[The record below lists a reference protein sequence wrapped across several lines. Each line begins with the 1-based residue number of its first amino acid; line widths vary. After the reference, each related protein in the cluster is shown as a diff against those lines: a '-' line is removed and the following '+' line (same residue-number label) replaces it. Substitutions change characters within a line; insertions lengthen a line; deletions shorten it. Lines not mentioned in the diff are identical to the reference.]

1 MNKLKKDNVLN
12 FPSKMT
18 EIEREVEAIVFAAAE
33 PLSIET
39 IETKISKNTDVLKI
53 LQKLQTFYTN
63 RGINL
68 VCISN
73 KWSFRTAQNLSSLM
87 SQQKTVEKK
96 LSKAAIET
104 LAIIVYH
111 QPVTRAEI
119 EEIRGVAFGT
129 NTLEILMELNWV
141 KPQGRKDIPG
151 KPIQY
156 GTTDD
161 FLSHFNLQK
170 LSDLPTV
177 DELGTAGLIDT
188 SSVDAS
194 IFGTGKF
201 YKEKQE
207 DNEAEESVDAVDTA
221 KAELD
226 TLVNNEA
233 TLSEEFKEKTAVIFE
248 AAVKSKLSDEID
260 RLETQYKE
268 ELAEEVSSTKSELVE
283 KVDSYLNY
291 VVENWIKENEI
302 AIENGLRTEIAEGF
316 MDKLKDLFTESYIQV
331 PESKVDLV
339 DELAEQVEELETKL
353 NETTQK
359 VIDQSGEI
367 EEMTKDR
374 IINESASDLADT
386 QVEKLKSLVNDL
398 DFENEEKFKEKV
410 DTIKEAH
417 FSQETGSSDESP
429 MIEEDGHDEVME
441 TSPNMERYVST
452 LKKTVSKN

>member
-96 LSKAAIET
+96 LSKADIET

-177 DELGTAGLIDT
+177 DELGSAGLIDST
-188 SSVDAS
+188 NIDSS

-201 YKEKQE
+201 YQEKEDVKK
-207 DNEAEESVDAVDTA
+207 ESIYSNID
-221 KAELD
+221 EM
-226 TLVNNEA
+226 
-233 TLSEEFKEKTAVIFE
+233 LS
-248 AAVKSKLSDEID
+248 
-260 RLETQYKE
+260 
-268 ELAEEVSSTKSELVE
+268 
-283 KVDSYLNY
+283 
-291 VVENWIKENEI
+291 
-302 AIENGLRTEIAEGF
+302 G
-316 MDKLKDLFTESYIQV
+316 
-331 PESKVDLV
+331 
-339 DELAEQVEELETKL
+339 
-353 NETTQK
+353 
-359 VIDQSGEI
+359 
-367 EEMTKDR
+367 
-374 IINESASDLADT
+374 
-386 QVEKLKSLVNDL
+386 
-398 DFENEEKFKEKV
+398 
-410 DTIKEAH
+410 
-417 FSQETGSSDESP
+417 
-429 MIEEDGHDEVME
+429 
-441 TSPNMERYVST
+441 T
-452 LKKTVSKN
+452 LKEDERK

>member
-33 PLSIET
+33 PVSIES

-207 DNEAEESVDAVDTA
+207 D
-221 KAELD
+221 K
-226 TLVNNEA
+226 
-233 TLSEEFKEKTAVIFE
+233 
-248 AAVKSKLSDEID
+248 
-260 RLETQYKE
+260 
-268 ELAEEVSSTKSELVE
+268 
-283 KVDSYLNY
+283 
-291 VVENWIKENEI
+291 KENI
-302 AIENGLRTEIAEGF
+302 YSDI
-316 MDKLKDLFTESYIQV
+316 
-331 PESKVDLV
+331 
-339 DELAEQVEELETKL
+339 DEML
-353 NETTQK
+353 N
-359 VIDQSGEI
+359 
-367 EEMTKDR
+367 
-374 IINESASDLADT
+374 
-386 QVEKLKSLVNDL
+386 
-398 DFENEEKFKEKV
+398 
-410 DTIKEAH
+410 
-417 FSQETGSSDESP
+417 
-429 MIEEDGHDEVME
+429 
-441 TSPNMERYVST
+441 ST
-452 LKKTVSKN
+452 LKPESEE

>member
-119 EEIRGVAFGT
+119 EEIRGVAFGN

-207 DNEAEESVDAVDTA
+207 D
-221 KAELD
+221 K
-226 TLVNNEA
+226 
-233 TLSEEFKEKTAVIFE
+233 
-248 AAVKSKLSDEID
+248 
-260 RLETQYKE
+260 
-268 ELAEEVSSTKSELVE
+268 
-283 KVDSYLNY
+283 
-291 VVENWIKENEI
+291 KENIYSDIMSIGFWQI
-302 AIENGLRTEIAEGF
+302 AIVVILVVLLFGRGKISSLMGDVAKGIKSFKKGMATDPTE
-316 MDKLKDLFTESYIQV
+316 
-331 PESKVDLV
+331 
-339 DELAEQVEELETKL
+339 
-353 NETTQK
+353 
-359 VIDQSGEI
+359 
-367 EEMTKDR
+367 
-374 IINESASDLADT
+374 DT
-386 QVEKLKSLVNDL
+386 QPKNIT
-398 DFENEEKFKEKV
+398 ENEDSNNQDSNNKE
-410 DTIKEAH
+410 
-417 FSQETGSSDESP
+417 
-429 MIEEDGHDEVME
+429 
-441 TSPNMERYVST
+441 
-452 LKKTVSKN
+452 